1 MIDDEKYEQ
10 ALLALHRVLIE
21 ARMMGLEG
29 ESGPAIAEVL
39 DWAELLPGYLGG
51 ERENTDDF
59 RNALE
64 AIVEKRPRFTH
75 ALRVFDAPLRA
86 RSPRQVG

>member
-1 MIDDEKYEQ
+1 MIDAEKYDQ

-21 ARMMGLEG
+21 ARMMGLQG
-29 ESGPAIAEVL
+29 ESGASIAEVL
-39 DWAELLPGYLGG
+39 DWAELLPGFLGG

-64 AIVEKRPRFTH
+64 AIAEKSPRFTH
-75 ALRVFDAPLRA
+75 ALRIFDAPIRA
-86 RSPRQVG
+86 RLPR